1 MDMISKQLPS
11 VLRESNY
18 RLFLSQLNERVI
30 SLFPNNP
37 SIKPI
42 HFTAEDINDQ
52 GIVFNIK
59 LLQLL

>member
-1 MDMISKQLPS
+1 MDMITKQLPS
-11 VLRESNY
+11 ALRESNY

-42 HFTAEDINDQ
+42 NFTAEDINDK